1 MKRLFAVCV
10 GVGLLAR
17 VGSAVVIPVNCNLF
31 YNGSNAVQIAWN
43 CYPGKSY
50 VVQTTTNLAQ
60 PWQNAPTTP
69 PTLITSTNWL
79 AYSFPVIG
87 KAQFFKVVR
96 LDTDGPEVYKTAPF
110 DGAIGVDSQAS
121 VQAWLRDDS
130 GVNTN
135 TIALTVGTNAPVSL
149 SDSRLSY
156 VGGVLTYTPGTNQF
170 LGTNGQV
177 VAVKLSVNDTLG
189 NQTTNFTW
197 SFQLELAPVISPN
210 IVFLGGT
217 NPAPCNLAL
226 LSTNGNYFTFSYS
239 GSCCLTNGMQLVN
252 TNLYTGYART
262 VLSFTNYPASNTVV
276 ALTRPAKLAE
286 LLQAGT
292 LSSSAFNSLTNS
304 GGAKYQPKNLT
315 ATLDFPLDYNIPLGH
330 VFYQDANF
338 LVETLDS
345 SQLDLNAT
353 LHLVANF
360 KGFRL
365 TAIQAQIT
373 GTASFELDAHAL
385 ATASESFAG
394 SLPLIAPIHKPYGG
408 FIGPVPVWLDVVFE
422 VNAGYSANFSAAA
435 EITDGINAVK
445 TISVGRKWDAVSGWA
460 DIFDNPSASLN
471 LLTPVWQIGGS
482 ADVRVYLQPKVSV
495 LVESLAGFSADLEP
509 YLDLSGST
517 QVNPPKC
524 DLSLVAGLDST
535 IAMDLR
541 VWDASWGALP
551 SKTLNLIPPQT
562 LWHYSCETNAPEIT
576 VQPQSQT
583 ASLGST
589 ASFSVE
595 AKGSAPLSYCWYKNG
610 LYLTDDTR
618 ITGSRASTLSIAH
631 VQTSDAGTY
640 MVRVSNQAGSTNSTN
655 AVLVV
660 LVPPPQM
667 VWIPPGTF
675 VMGSPTSEAQ
685 RGSDETQHTVTLTQ
699 GFYMGKYAVTQGE
712 YLALM
717 GSNPSYFTTT
727 DAYGGPIPP
736 DLNRPVET
744 VGWDDATSYC
754 AHLTQQEQAV
764 GRLPTGWVYRLPTE
778 SEWEYACRA
787 GTTTAFNFGSG
798 IHGGMANFWDC
809 FEYDAAIGDIYVPS
823 PAVAWLPRTT
833 TVGSYAP
840 NAWGLHDMH
849 GNVFEWC
856 RDWYGTYP
864 TGSVIDPQ
872 GAPSGSHRVIRGGCW
887 GYGGGGCCR
896 SASRYYYDPSGRGGS
911 IGFRVVLAPGQP

>member
-1 MKRLFAVCV
+1 
-10 GVGLLAR
+10 
-17 VGSAVVIPVNCNLF
+17 
-31 YNGSNAVQIAWN
+31 
-43 CYPGKSY
+43 
-50 VVQTTTNLAQ
+50 
-60 PWQNAPTTP
+60 
-69 PTLITSTNWL
+69 
-79 AYSFPVIG
+79 
-87 KAQFFKVVR
+87 
-96 LDTDGPEVYKTAPF
+96 
-110 DGAIGVDSQAS
+110 
-121 VQAWLRDDS
+121 
-130 GVNTN
+130 
-135 TIALTVGTNAPVSL
+135 
-149 SDSRLSY
+149 
-156 VGGVLTYTPGTNQF
+156 
-170 LGTNGQV
+170 
-177 VAVKLSVNDTLG
+177 
-189 NQTTNFTW
+189 
-197 SFQLELAPVISPN
+197 
-210 IVFLGGT
+210 
-217 NPAPCNLAL
+217 
-226 LSTNGNYFTFSYS
+226 
-239 GSCCLTNGMQLVN
+239 
-252 TNLYTGYART
+252 
-262 VLSFTNYPASNTVV
+262 
-276 ALTRPAKLAE
+276 
-286 LLQAGT
+286 
-292 LSSSAFNSLTNS
+292 
-304 GGAKYQPKNLT
+304 
-315 ATLDFPLDYNIPLGH
+315 
-330 VFYQDANF
+330 
-338 LVETLDS
+338 
-345 SQLDLNAT
+345 
-353 LHLVANF
+353 
-360 KGFRL
+360 
-365 TAIQAQIT
+365 
-373 GTASFELDAHAL
+373 
-385 ATASESFAG
+385 
-394 SLPLIAPIHKPYGG
+394 
-408 FIGPVPVWLDVVFE
+408 
-422 VNAGYSANFSAAA
+422 
-435 EITDGINAVK
+435 VK

-849 GNVFEWC
+849 GNVWEWC